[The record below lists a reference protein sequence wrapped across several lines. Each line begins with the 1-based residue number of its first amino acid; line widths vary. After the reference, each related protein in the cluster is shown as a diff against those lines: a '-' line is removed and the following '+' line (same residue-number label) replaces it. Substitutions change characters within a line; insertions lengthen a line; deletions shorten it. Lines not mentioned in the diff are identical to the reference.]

1 MSESLHKKD
10 KSKSR
15 QKSNKSSIVRV
26 IVSNFD
32 DHCIKEIKVLYLK
45 QGGVDTFLIDNDQM
59 LVGYGMNNVTSGPIN
74 FGDHVKAVKS
84 VLFNDPTQRYQPPKV
99 TINNGDIYVSK
110 TTGHGSNEPYKH
122 YVISGKWRF
131 VKDKEINSSNKTSE
145 SKIEV
150 KVTVTDLINNKSYL
164 SKEENQRR
172 RAESHTYR
180 ILLSQEVMK
189 NYSYILNDSS
199 KVNATTVDSINIH
212 RANTFLEYR
221 SQMLYYFTFI
231 NHFFMNLDKIVR
243 PLADEKIEKLSDETE
258 KVEALNKYKIMFDEL
273 ENFRNKCNGNLY
285 LVAKID
291 TSNVNTNHSDPH
303 YQYKIKATYEAYI
316 SYIAKALCLLK
327 NNWLE
332 NYQIYLKS
340 EKNINNKNTDSF
352 IETIKN
358 FVYEESEIQE
368 DIEKILCELT
378 AFRHAL
384 AHYDYQLFDS
394 LYRNPFEMN
403 TDKVPSIFKQL
414 NDLKLFSLL
423 QLLPVAKMAQKH
435 PYIDKDDYIY
445 IMEQMIPLRECA
457 YLYDL
462 MGAQKEGFKAT
473 INDFFCLDGVTNPNV
488 QTLIKD
494 SIETEI
500 DALEKITKNPSKK
513 INMADITNRLEVLN
527 NRLNHNS
534 SPDSCDD
541 NDTPLFY
548 YEDIH
553 CSREYKDIYNDHK
566 ELKLKLNKALVNNNP
581 DNININDCNQKLHEY
596 NTQMLALTKEN
607 AKIRLEA
614 RVRLA
619 FGLIYSNYNW
629 NIPSFK
635 EQFNCAID
643 KFNTSIQ
650 SEIKE
655 SYTLYT
661 NADQKRTPL
670 KKYFECSIMSRKTK
684 VNNKDRYFHI
694 KDITNNFNNI
704 NSSEMN
710 LFNTNSQNNLF
721 KFYTLIALFLPKEFK
736 GDFLGFAKKH
746 YYDSKNIVDYHE
758 LNLQGKESEF
768 EKHDTFF
775 HHIRLFSKQIKSYDL
790 FKYTFDQV
798 IDQDTLKP
806 LIENAVNYMT
816 THNRI
821 NTLTSKQMQVLNTFI
836 SEQHLPIQMVKP
848 LMSFYK
854 LIGHLSNQFE
864 MRLLIQ
870 YAKKNNIISLHDAFN
885 SIKKPE
891 KPLLFKPLIEKI
903 YVDVYKDNIDYPQFT
918 IGEKKFLNH
927 YAPKLVNTRN
937 TVMHMK
943 LKELLRDNVCDPVA
957 FEDLHQ
963 GIFDMLKLYTLF
975 DLQNIEMGTDVI
987 NQYLNAYDQLVS
999 QLVLKPNYR
1008 ITKQQTQENNT
1019 EPQNPKL
1026 HELLRSYYQLAPY
1039 ITNKETLI
1047 DALKTGDSIP
1057 KQLETFNV
1065 KYTKI
1070 DEHGKEKKFEVS
1082 LSDLQKDENKDL
1094 MNSDTLDFDKISG
1107 QIKTYCS
1114 NEIEKLRSLIQQNF
1128 SLYIA
1133 KLLSQLK
1140 ISRDIFTIKDYT
1152 DFNKDSNKP
1161 IKIYK
1166 YELILCAN
1174 NRHEISNPLPN
1185 DLKNNINLKPQKHQ
1199 TSSKTYL
1206 IHYPRDKK

>member
-10 KSKSR
+10 RSKSR

-59 LVGYGMNNVTSGPIN
+59 LVGYGMNDVTSGPIN

-84 VLFNDPTQRYQPPKV
+84 VLFNDPTQRYQPPQV
-99 TINNGDIYVSK
+99 TIDNGDIYVSK

-145 SKIEV
+145 AKIEV
-150 KVTVTDLINNKSYL
+150 KVTVTDLIDNKSYL

-172 RAESHTYR
+172 RAKSDTYR
-180 ILLSQEVMK
+180 ILLSREVMK

-243 PLADEKIEKLSDETE
+243 PLADEKIKKLSDETE
-258 KVEALNKYKIMFDEL
+258 KVEALDKYKIMFDEL

-285 LVAKID
+285 SVAKID
-291 TSNVNTNHSDPH
+291 TSNVNTNHSDTH

-316 SYIAKALCLLK
+316 PYIAQALYLLK
-327 NNWLE
+327 NDWFE
-332 NYQIYLKS
+332 NYQTYLKS

-368 DIEKILCELT
+368 DVEKILCELT

-403 TDKVPSIFKQL
+403 TDKVPQIFKQL
-414 NDLKLFSLL
+414 NDLKLFKLL

-445 IMEQMIPLRECA
+445 IMGKMIPLRECA

-473 INDFFCLDGVTNPNV
+473 INDFFCLNGVTNPNV

-527 NRLNHNS
+527 NRLNHNN

-553 CSREYKDIYNDHK
+553 YSREYKDIYNDHK
-566 ELKLKLNKALVNNNP
+566 ELKLKLNNALVNNNP

-596 NTQMLALTKEN
+596 NTQMLALTKGN

-614 RVRLA
+614 RIRLA
-619 FGLIYSNYNW
+619 FGLMYKKYNW
-629 NIPSFK
+629 DTQKFMDN
-635 EQFNCAID
+635 FNCGNEIFYTDLKHDID
-643 KFNTSIQ
+643 LSYQTNQVQTAVQIYFDSSFFQYKYHNKRKNKTDLFDIEYMIKRFNSQNTS
-650 SEIKE
+650 
-655 SYTLYT
+655 
-661 NADQKRTPL
+661 N
-670 KKYFECSIMSRKTK
+670 
-684 VNNKDRYFHI
+684 
-694 KDITNNFNNI
+694 
-704 NSSEMN
+704 MN

-721 KFYTLIALFLPKEFK
+721 KFYTLIALFLPREFK

-746 YYDSKNIVDYHE
+746 YYDNKNIVDYHE

-775 HHIRLFSKQIKSYDL
+775 HHMRLFSKQIKSYDL
-790 FKYTFDQV
+790 FKYTFNQV

-806 LIENAVNYMT
+806 LIDNAVNYMINDN
-816 THNRI
+816 HI
-821 NTLTSKQMQVLNTFI
+821 NTLTANQMQVLDTFI
-836 SEQHLPIQMVKP
+836 SEQHLPIQIIKP

-943 LKELLRDNVCDPVA
+943 LKELLRDNICDPVA

-1026 HELLRSYYQLAPY
+1026 YELLKSYYQLEPY
-1039 ITNKETLI
+1039 ITSKETLI
-1047 DALKTGDSIP
+1047 DALKTSDSIP

-1070 DEHGKEKKFEVS
+1070 DEHGKEKKFEIS

-1114 NEIEKLRSLIQQNF
+1114 NEIGKLRSLIQQNF

-1133 KLLSQLK
+1133 ELLKQLK
-1140 ISRDIFTIKDYT
+1140 INHDIFTIKDYT
-1152 DFNKDSNKP
+1152 DFNKDSNSP

-1166 YELILCAN
+1166 HELISCAN
-1174 NRHEISNPLPN
+1174 NRHKISTLPN
-1185 DLKNNINLKPQKHQ
+1185 DLKKSIHLKPRKHQ